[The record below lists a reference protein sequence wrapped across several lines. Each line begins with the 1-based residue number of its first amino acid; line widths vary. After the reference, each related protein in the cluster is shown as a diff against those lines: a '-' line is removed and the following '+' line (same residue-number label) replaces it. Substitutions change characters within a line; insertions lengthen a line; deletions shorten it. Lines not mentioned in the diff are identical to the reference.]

1 MKSLKQTKI
10 LFGFELSMMDKAIEM
25 QHAKNE
31 FQDLKNEELRMKNKE
46 KEFSFGVE
54 FPKYEEMFSSDFDKQ
69 VSVSKDLKPTAKKE
83 EKIDEKLKETVEN
96 DQLFKLFDDI
106 FNPNKNK
113 EIIDE
118 IMKDKRFP
126 SGGILVGIGKKR
138 PNGEK
143 DDYDCPACVLRR
155 TLEGKERG
163 FNY

>member
-10 LFGFELSMMDKAIEM
+10 LFGFGLSMMDKAIEM
-25 QHAKNE
+25 QNAKNK
-31 FQDLKNEELRMKNKE
+31 FQELKNEEIRLQSTQIKGE
-46 KEFSFGVE
+46 ILE
-54 FPKYEEMFSSDFDKQ
+54 
-69 VSVSKDLKPTAKKE
+69 LKSPFNE
-83 EKIDEKLKETVEN
+83 DEPIDEKLKSEVEN
-96 DQLFKLFDDI
+96 DPLFKLFDDI

-113 EIIDE
+113 EVIDE

-143 DDYDCPACVLRR
+143 DDCDCPACVLRR

-163 FNY
+163 FND

>member
-10 LFGFELSMMDKAIEM
+10 LFSFGLSMMDKAIEM
-25 QHAKNE
+25 QNAKNK
-31 FQDLKNEELRMKNKE
+31 FQELKNEEIRLQSTQIKGE
-46 KEFSFGVE
+46 ILE
-54 FPKYEEMFSSDFDKQ
+54 
-69 VSVSKDLKPTAKKE
+69 LKSPFNE
-83 EKIDEKLKETVEN
+83 DEPIDEKLKSEVEN
-96 DQLFKLFDDI
+96 DPLFKLFDDI

-143 DDYDCPACVLRR
+143 DDCDCPACVLRR

-163 FNY
+163 FND

>member
-10 LFGFELSMMDKAIEM
+10 LFGFGLSMMDKAIEM
-25 QHAKNE
+25 QNAKNK
-31 FQDLKNEELRMKNKE
+31 FQELKNEEIRLQSTQIKGE
-46 KEFSFGVE
+46 ILE
-54 FPKYEEMFSSDFDKQ
+54 
-69 VSVSKDLKPTAKKE
+69 LKSPFNE
-83 EKIDEKLKETVEN
+83 DEPIDEKLKSEVEN
-96 DQLFKLFDDI
+96 DPLFKLFDDI

-143 DDYDCPACVLRR
+143 DDCDCPACVLRR
-155 TLEGKERG
+155 TLEGKERR
-163 FNY
+163 FND

>member
-1 MKSLKQTKI
+1 MKTLKQTKI
-10 LFGFELSMMDKAIEM
+10 LFGFGLSMMDKAIEM
-25 QHAKNE
+25 QNAKNK
-31 FQDLKNEELRMKNKE
+31 FQELKNEEIRLQSTQIKGEILELKSPFNKDE
-46 KEFSFGVE
+46 
-54 FPKYEEMFSSDFDKQ
+54 P
-69 VSVSKDLKPTAKKE
+69 
-83 EKIDEKLKETVEN
+83 IDEKLKSEVEN
-96 DQLFKLFDDI
+96 DPLFKLFDDI

-143 DDYDCPACVLRR
+143 DDCDCPACVLRR

-163 FNY
+163 FND

>member
-10 LFGFELSMMDKAIEM
+10 LFGFGLSMMDKSIEM
-25 QHAKNE
+25 QNAKNK
-31 FQDLKNEELRMKNKE
+31 FQELKNEEIRLQSTQIKGE
-46 KEFSFGVE
+46 IIE
-54 FPKYEEMFSSDFDKQ
+54 
-69 VSVSKDLKPTAKKE
+69 LKSPFNE
-83 EKIDEKLKETVEN
+83 DEPIDEKLKSEVEN
-96 DQLFKLFDDI
+96 DPLFKLFDDI

-143 DDYDCPACVLRR
+143 DDCDCQACELII

-163 FNY
+163 FND

>member
-10 LFGFELSMMDKAIEM
+10 LFGFGLSMMDKAIEM
-25 QHAKNE
+25 QHAKNK
-31 FQDLKNEELRMKNKE
+31 FQELKNEEIRLQSTQIKGEILELKSPFKE
-46 KEFSFGVE
+46 DE
-54 FPKYEEMFSSDFDKQ
+54 P
-69 VSVSKDLKPTAKKE
+69 
-83 EKIDEKLKETVEN
+83 IDEKLKSEVEN
-96 DQLFKLFDDI
+96 DPLFKLFDDI

-143 DDYDCPACVLRR
+143 DDCDCPACVLRR

-163 FNY
+163 FND

>member
-1 MKSLKQTKI
+1 MKSQKKTKI
-10 LFGFELSMMDKAIEM
+10 LFGFGLSMMDKAIEM
-25 QHAKNE
+25 QNAKNK
-31 FQDLKNEELRMKNKE
+31 FQELKNEEIRLQSTQIKGEILELKSPFKE
-46 KEFSFGVE
+46 DE
-54 FPKYEEMFSSDFDKQ
+54 P
-69 VSVSKDLKPTAKKE
+69 
-83 EKIDEKLKETVEN
+83 IDEKLKSEVEN
-96 DQLFKLFDDI
+96 DPLFKLFDDI

-143 DDYDCPACVLRR
+143 DDCDCPACVLRR

-163 FNY
+163 FND

>member
-10 LFGFELSMMDKAIEM
+10 LFGFGLSMMDKAIEM
-25 QHAKNE
+25 QNAKNK
-31 FQDLKNEELRMKNKE
+31 FQELKNEEIRLQSTQIKGE
-46 KEFSFGVE
+46 ILE
-54 FPKYEEMFSSDFDKQ
+54 
-69 VSVSKDLKPTAKKE
+69 LKSPFNE
-83 EKIDEKLKETVEN
+83 DEPIDEKLKSEVEN
-96 DQLFKLFDDI
+96 DPLFKLFDDI

-143 DDYDCPACVLRR
+143 DDCNCPACVLRR
-155 TLEGKERG
+155 TFEGKERG
-163 FNY
+163 FND

>member
-10 LFGFELSMMDKAIEM
+10 LFGFGLSMMDKAIEM
-25 QHAKNE
+25 QNAKNK
-31 FQDLKNEELRMKNKE
+31 FQELKNEEIRLQPTQIKGE
-46 KEFSFGVE
+46 ILE
-54 FPKYEEMFSSDFDKQ
+54 
-69 VSVSKDLKPTAKKE
+69 LKSPFNE
-83 EKIDEKLKETVEN
+83 DEPIDEKLKSEVEN
-96 DQLFKLFDDI
+96 DPLFKLFDDI

-143 DDYDCPACVLRR
+143 DDCDCPTCVLRR
-155 TLEGKERG
+155 TFEGKERG
-163 FNY
+163 FND

>member
-1 MKSLKQTKI
+1 MKSQKQTKL
-10 LFGFELSMMDKAIEM
+10 LFGFALSMMDKAIEM
-25 QHAKNE
+25 QNAKNK
-31 FQDLKNEELRMKNKE
+31 FQELKNEEIRLQSTQIKGEILELKSPFNKDE
-46 KEFSFGVE
+46 
-54 FPKYEEMFSSDFDKQ
+54 P
-69 VSVSKDLKPTAKKE
+69 
-83 EKIDEKLKETVEN
+83 IDEKLKSEVEN
-96 DQLFKLFDDI
+96 DPLFKLFDDI

-143 DDYDCPACVLRR
+143 DDCDCQACVLRR

-163 FNY
+163 FND

>member
-1 MKSLKQTKI
+1 MKSQKKQTKL
-10 LFGFELSMMDKAIEM
+10 LFGFALSMMDKAIEM
-25 QHAKNE
+25 QQAKNE
-31 FQDLKNEELRMKNKE
+31 FQDLKNEELRLKSNTPSVEQIFPLGGEFVVPTRFKHKE
-46 KEFSFGVE
+46 
-54 FPKYEEMFSSDFDKQ
+54 
-69 VSVSKDLKPTAKKE
+69 KE
-83 EKIDEKLKETVEN
+83 EKIDEKLKAEVEN
-96 DQLFKLFDDI
+96 DPLFKLFDDI

-143 DDYDCPACVLRR
+143 DDCDCPACVLRR

-163 FNY
+163 FND

>member
-1 MKSLKQTKI
+1 MKSQKKQTKL
-10 LFGFELSMMDKAIEM
+10 LFGFALSMMDKAIEM
-25 QHAKNE
+25 QNAKNK
-31 FQDLKNEELRMKNKE
+31 FQELKNEEIRLQSTQIKGE
-46 KEFSFGVE
+46 ILE
-54 FPKYEEMFSSDFDKQ
+54 
-69 VSVSKDLKPTAKKE
+69 LKSPFNE
-83 EKIDEKLKETVEN
+83 DEPIDEKLKSEVEN
-96 DQLFKLFDDI
+96 DPLFKLFDDI

-143 DDYDCPACVLRR
+143 DDCDCPACVLRR

-163 FNY
+163 FND

>member
-10 LFGFELSMMDKAIEM
+10 LFGFGLSMMDKAIEM
-25 QHAKNE
+25 QNAKNK
-31 FQDLKNEELRMKNKE
+31 FQELKNEEIRLQSTQIKGE
-46 KEFSFGVE
+46 ILE
-54 FPKYEEMFSSDFDKQ
+54 
-69 VSVSKDLKPTAKKE
+69 LKSPFNE
-83 EKIDEKLKETVEN
+83 DEPIDEKLKSEVEN
-96 DQLFKLFDDI
+96 DPLFKLFDDI

-143 DDYDCPACVLRR
+143 DDCDCPAYQLLQQ
-155 TLEGKERG
+155 LEKGENG
-163 FNY
+163 LN